1 MVIDAHAH
9 VCHGWEEFG
18 LPGHAEYALELMD
31 RHGIDI
37 ACISN
42 SRALRHDYIAG
53 NDLVAEA
60 LQRWPDRF
68 RGYAA
73 INPLRPEE
81 ALIELR
87 RRLDEPGFIG
97 MKLHA
102 SHHQI
107 PYQDARHLQ
116 LLEHAAEWQVPVLMH
131 TFDGG
136 TSLELAASEVPEAVL
151 IAGHM
156 GGYQWHQA
164 LDVAARH
171 PNIYLEISCSCI
183 EAGRLEAAVAT
194 VGAERVLFGTD
205 LPFQE
210 PSTWLS
216 IIREDAALT
225 PEQRE
230 MILGR
235 NMAQL
240 AGLEV
245 V

>member
-9 VCHGWEEFG
+9 LCHGWEQLG
-18 LPGHAEYALELMD
+18 IPGHAEYALELMD
-31 RHGIDI
+31 RHGSEI

-53 NDLVAEA
+53 NDLVAAA
-60 LQRWPDRF
+60 LRRWPDRF

-81 ALIELR
+81 ALAELR
-87 RRLDEPGFIG
+87 RRLDQPGFIG
-97 MKLHA
+97 MKLHS

-107 PYQDARHLQ
+107 PYQDRRHLGI
-116 LLEHAAEWQVPVLMH
+116 LEHAAEWQIPVLVH

-136 TSLELAASEVPEAVL
+136 ASLDLAATEVPEAIL

-156 GGYQWHQA
+156 GGYHWDQA
-164 LDVAARH
+164 LDVVARH
-171 PNIYLEISCSCI
+171 PNVYLEISGSCI

-194 VGAERVLFGTD
+194 AGAERVLFGTD
-205 LPFQE
+205 LPFLDPSSWLAVLQE
-210 PSTWLS
+210 ET
-216 IIREDAALT
+216 ALT
-225 PEQRE
+225 VAQQEAV
-230 MILGR
+230 LGR
-235 NMAQL
+235 NMARL